1 MKSVLHLITTI
12 ERGGAEK
19 QLEILISKQIELG
32 YSVDVL
38 YLKGKPELKSRI
50 EALGAHVISDFAQ
63 KTFIYQLL
71 NFRQLLGR
79 RYQIIHSHLP
89 RAEILASFGWGRSK
103 IIATKHNAE
112 PFIPRRFPTIS
123 IILARVMLLL
133 SHATVCISYAVQ
145 EYLVKIHELPSNSK
159 KISVIHY
166 GWPEFSFENLAKN
179 QYPPYGLNEPII
191 LGTIARL
198 TPQKDLPTLLR
209 SFAKFLDFHPS
220 ATLEVVGAG
229 PEQMELESL
238 SKILGIHQR
247 VHFLGKVENVFIKL
261 ADWNIFVLTS
271 KYEGFGMVL
280 LEAMQMKLP
289 IVAPNN
295 SSIPEVLGS
304 NYPWLFATGKIND
317 LTSKLNSICLNTQN
331 FDFENYLQN
340 QLRKFSVE
348 KMALAI
354 DKLYFGDNAPH

>member
-38 YLKGKPELKSRI
+38 YLKGKPELKIRI
-50 EALGAHVISDFAQ
+50 EALGAQVISDFAE
-63 KTFIYQLL
+63 KSFVYQLL
-71 NFRQLLGR
+71 KFRQLIGR

-112 PFIPRRFPTIS
+112 PFIPGRLPTIS
-123 IILARVMLLL
+123 IILARVMFLMA
-133 SHATVCISYAVQ
+133 HKTICISYAVQ
-145 EYLVKIHELPSNSK
+145 EYLVKIHELPSDSK

-166 GWPEFSFENLAKN
+166 GWPEFSFENSTKHH
-179 QYPPYGLNEPII
+179 YPPYEVDSLII

-198 TPQKDLPTLLR
+198 APQKDLPTLLR
-209 SFAKFLDFHPS
+209 SFAKFLEIHPH

-229 PEQMELESL
+229 PEERELESI
-238 SKILGIHQR
+238 SKSLGILER
-247 VHFLGKVENVFIKL
+247 VRFLGRIENVFIKL
-261 ADWNIFVLTS
+261 AEWNIFVLTS

-304 NYPWLFATGKIND
+304 DYPWLFATGQVDD
-317 LTSKLNSICLNTQN
+317 LTFKLNSICLNALN
-331 FDFENYLQN
+331 FNFENYSKA

-354 DKLYFGDNAPH
+354 DNLYFGDNAH